1 MKSGNIDQIL
11 FHTLFLQREY
21 EKHHLHYNDELA
33 FYNAVKKGDVEFIKQ
48 KMLPLTS
55 DQLGRLSNNA
65 IRNLQYHL
73 IICIALI
80 TRFCIEGGMDNET
93 AYTLSDLYIQ
103 KIDECS
109 TCQEVISL
117 HSEII
122 FNYAKRMQDLQKYK
136 IFSKQIVL
144 CIDYI
149 FTHLHD
155 SVSIKRLSAYV
166 DLNPNYLSSLF
177 KREVGM
183 SISSYIRNRKIEA
196 AQNMLRYSNYSFID
210 ISNYLSFNSHS
221 HFISVFKKQTGITPK
236 QYRDRYYRSN
246 WS

>member
-1 MKSGNIDQIL
+1 MKSDSIDQVL
-11 FHTLFLQREY
+11 YHTLFLQREY
-21 EKHHLHYNDELA
+21 EKHHLHYNEELA

-55 DQLGRLSNNA
+55 DQLGRLSNNSM
-65 IRNLQYHL
+65 RNLQYHL

-80 TRFCIEGGMDNET
+80 TRFCMEGGMDSET
-93 AYTLSDLYIQ
+93 AYTLSDLHIQ

-117 HSEII
+117 HSEIV
-122 FNYAKRMQDLQKYK
+122 FNYAKRMQSLQKHK
-136 IFSKQIVL
+136 VFPKQIVL
-144 CIDYI
+144 CMDYI
-149 FTHLHD
+149 FTHLHNP
-155 SVSIKRLSAYV
+155 VSIKELADYV
-166 DLNPNYLSSLF
+166 NLNPNYLSSLF
-177 KREVGM
+177 KKEVGL
-183 SISSYIRNRKIEA
+183 SISSYIRTRKIEA
-196 AQNMLRYSNYSFID
+196 AQNMLRYSEFACID

-236 QYRDRYYRSN
+236 QYRDKYYRSN